1 MTNYESK
8 HALVFLCFTM
18 SSAGLSK
25 YITGENRENSHIK
38 KVWSIKGERRYLLV
52 E

>member
-25 YITGENRENSHIK
+25 YITGENRENSHNK
-38 KVWSIKGERRYLLV
+38 RYGQLKERGDIC
-52 E
+52 